1 MEKQQAPG
9 AKASLILG
17 ICSIV
22 TSCCCYGILGLIL
35 GIIGLNKANKAKREF
50 ENNPE
55 IYSGIGNAE
64 TGKITSIIGIVLG
77 GLFLLHLIYLLISG
91 DLIEQIEQNQ
101 MMIEEMLNQ

>member
-22 TSCCCYGILGLIL
+22 TACCCYGIPGIIL
-35 GIIGLNKANKAKREF
+35 GIIGLNKAKKARTEF
-50 ENNPE
+50 ANNPDV
-55 IYSGIGNAE
+55 YSGYGNAE

-77 GLFLLHLIYLLISG
+77 ALIIIYTTFLVSSG
-91 DLIEQIEQNQ
+91 EWSAQ
-101 MMIEEMLNQ
+101 MEEFRTIMEDME